1 MILVMK
7 SIDISDIDE
16 MLLMLPAKKIQAVRD
31 YVSYLLEREKKHKA
45 FVKRAL
51 PAEKEP
57 GIICN
62 SVDKAMK
69 ATFMFSRRDTGT
81 VSLH

>member
-1 MILVMK
+1 
-7 SIDISDIDE
+7 

-45 FVKRAL
+45 FVKRVL
-51 PAEKEP
+51 QAEKEP

-62 SVDKAMK
+62 SVDEAMK
-69 ATFMFSRRDTGT
+69 AILNVPDDDEA
-81 VSLH
+81 